1 MKHPLDEILN
11 DPLDELYDLF
21 EAEMNVVDK
30 PQMQDEIPSGYE
42 SPHKGQYAHPVTKM
56 RNEIDSLLAQGM
68 DPVSAHQSVH
78 GDVDPGDIQ
87 SKSELAAT
95 LGRMQDDRNR
105 NAVKMEPEK
114 RSILSRD
121 AEFEKQQDVT
131 HDDLRTPMNKQ
142 VPDDEQTPADQVAE
156 ELEINEEYDYNLDVA
171 YLQKYGRA

>member
-42 SPHKGQYAHPVTKM
+42 SQHKGQYAHPVTKM
-56 RNEIDSLLAQGM
+56 RNEIDSLVAQGM

-87 SKSELAAT
+87 SKAELAAT
-95 LGRMQDDRNR
+95 LGRIQDDGNK

-121 AEFEKQQDVT
+121 AESEKQQDVT